1 MATLVDTNV
10 LSELMRAKPAPQVLA
25 WFNSQMPQTM
35 SVSSITQAEMLLGA
49 RLLPLGQRRIS
60 LQARLHAMFQADF
73 LGRIWDFDA
82 AAADRYADIVS
93 QRRRAGRP
101 ISMPDA
107 QIAAIAGSR
116 GAAIATRNVADFE
129 GCGLV
134 VHNPWL
140 AAARPQR

>member
-10 LSELMRAKPAPQVLA
+10 LSELMRATPAAQVLA
-25 WFNSQMPQTM
+25 WFGDQLPQMIA
-35 SVSSITQAEMLLGA
+35 VSSITQAEMLLGA
-49 RLLPLGQRRIS
+49 RLLPLGHRRTS
-60 LQARLHAMFQADF
+60 LEARLHAMFNADF
-73 LGRIWDFDA
+73 LGRVWSFDA
-82 AAADRYADIVS
+82 AAAARYADIVS

-140 AAARPQR
+140 ATARI